1 MRKMKFEIEYYFEE
15 INENEIFFKLTKD
28 KKEVMEI
35 FKEGAKIIDEIESSG
50 KQEIKTENIQ
60 ENVKI
65 LGNVYIGEGTEIES
79 GCIIQGPVYIGKNCK
94 LMYNSYIRPGT
105 ILGDNCV
112 IGFSTEIKHT
122 IMRDGSKVSDL
133 SFVGDS
139 IIGKNSRIASGVIAA
154 NRGFNQSNV
163 KIKDENKQEIDLQ
176 REAMGVIL
184 GDNSR
189 VGSNCTTSPG
199 TFIGKF
205 TWIYPHTC
213 VHGFIPEQVKVYDKQ
228 NMVFVPNERKVLYKS
243 TDWNYGNYK

>member
-1 MRKMKFEIEYYFEE
+1 MKLEIGYYFEE
-15 INENEIFFKLTKD
+15 IEKDEVFFKLVQE
-28 KKEVMEI
+28 KKEAMEI
-35 FKEGAKIIDEIESSG
+35 FDSSSNLIDEIQESG
-50 KQEIKTENIQ
+50 KQEIHTTDIE

-65 LGNVYIGEGTEIES
+65 MGNVYIGEGTKIER
-79 GCIIQGPVYIGKNCK
+79 GCIIQGPAYIGKNCT

-112 IGFSTEIKHT
+112 IGFCTEVKHT

-133 SFVGDS
+133 AFVGDS
-139 IIGKNSRIASGVIAA
+139 IIGKNSRIGSGVIIA
-154 NRGFNQSNV
+154 NRGFSQSKV
-163 KIKDENKQEIDLQ
+163 IIKDENKQPVELG
-176 REAMGVIL
+176 REAIGVIL

-189 VGSNCTTSPG
+189 IGANCTTSPG

-213 VHGFIPEQVKVYDKQ
+213 IHGFIPEQKKVYDKQ
-228 NMVFVPNERKVLYKS
+228 NIVFVENERKVLYKA